1 MVKDVNTENAILRAA
16 EEIFFDKGYAGAK
29 TTEIAKKAGV
39 NHAMLHY
46 YYRTKEN
53 LFQIVFKRNVELLA
67 KSVFSV
73 IGREGDFKEVI
84 SEAIGNH
91 FDFVRKNPKL
101 ILFIVNEVN
110 SNSSSDKIWREV
122 SEPIFS
128 SIVQSVVQRIEKEK
142 EQGNIGDIDPLNF
155 IVTVI
160 SLNLF
165 VFMASPLLNNTK
177 HFRAQEFEAFL
188 DRRKQENIRLALL
201 ALQP

>member
-1 MVKDVNTENAILRAA
+1 MVKDINTENAILRAA

-73 IGREGDFKEVI
+73 IDREGDFKQVI

-101 ILFIVNEVN
+101 VLFIVNEVN

-122 SEPIFS
+122 SKPIFS
-128 SIVQSVVQRIEKEK
+128 SVVKSVMERIDQEKK
-142 EQGNIGDIDPLNF
+142 AGNIRDINPLNF
-155 IVTVI
+155 VVTII

-165 VFMASPLLNNTK
+165 IFIARPLLSTLTT
-177 HFRAQEFEAFL
+177 QDFEAFL
-188 DRRKQENIRLALL
+188 DQRKKENIRLALL